1 MDPHPVNHFFSLL
14 LLCVTIK
21 VLDPCIER
29 SYLIVH
35 RIRTVMPKTP
45 VPKKKYAQGLV
56 LSRRNSPVKAKRRKA
71 SSEEMYERRQMVM
84 RLRLK
89 GKTYREIAKELGI
102 GTMTVRRDMQKIK
115 EHVAHKVADFEK
127 DQALGESLHT
137 YELIHQ
143 EAWDQYY
150 RSPNAST
157 QRVQFLNLIRAAE
170 NDRVKML
177 MDVGLISKNP
187 VKVEHTHKSDEV
199 LAGLTKDAQ
208 QLIAMALLKAQLRP
222 PGEPVLDTIPGG
234 NGESKALPVPVRE
247 VIEAEVTHGGDG
259 EN

>member
-1 MDPHPVNHFFSLL
+1 
-14 LLCVTIK
+14 
-21 VLDPCIER
+21 
-29 SYLIVH
+29 
-35 RIRTVMPKTP
+35 MPKSP
-45 VPKKKYAQGLV
+45 VPKKKFAKALV
-56 LSRRNSPVKAKRRKA
+56 LSRRNAPARAKHRK
-71 SSEEMYERRQMVM
+71 SSQEEIYERRQMVM

-89 GKTYREIAKELGI
+89 GKTHREIAKELGV
-102 GTMTVRRDMQKIK
+102 GTMTVRRDMQAIK
-115 EHVAHKVADFEK
+115 EHVAAKVEDFEK

-137 YELIHQ
+137 YDLIHK
-143 EAWDQYY
+143 EAWVEY
-150 RSPNAST
+150 NKCAHGST

-222 PGEPVLDTIPGG
+222 PGEPVLDTLPGG
-234 NGESKALPVPVRE
+234 NGESKALPAARE
-247 VIEAEVTHGGDG
+247 VIEAEASVGDG